1 MDHQPPVL
9 ASKQPLTAAVSR
21 RLSASLRLLWKYRVL
36 YLMLLPG
43 LIYYALYRYAPMGG
57 AIIAFK
63 DFNVMRGMFDS
74 PWANPWYKHFK
85 AFYDSPY
92 FAQILRN
99 TFLISFYKLAW
110 GMLPGILLAVMLN
123 EVRVKFARSIVQTV
137 TYLPHFLSWV
147 IIYGISLSLLSET
160 SGLINM
166 WIKDSIGHSIPFLS
180 STDWFRSIL
189 VGTEIWKDTGW
200 SAIIYLAAIAGIDPA
215 LYEAARVDGAGR
227 MRSIWHVTL
236 PGIRS
241 VIILLLILKLGHM
254 LDAGFDQIYIMYNIH
269 VYPVADIIDTWV
281 FRTGLEELNFS
292 LASAVGLFK
301 SVIGFVLVVI
311 ANSIAKRWGEQVW

>member
-1 MDHQPPVL
+1 MRR
-9 ASKQPLTAAVSR
+9 TAGII
-21 RLSASLRLLWKYRVL
+21 WKHRVL

-43 LIYYALYRYAPMGG
+43 LVYYALYRYAPMGG

-63 DFNVMRGMFDS
+63 DFNVLRGMFDS
-74 PWANPWYKHFK
+74 PWADPWYKHFK

-92 FAQILRN
+92 FTQILTN
-99 TFLISFYKLAW
+99 TFLISFYKLLF
-110 GMLPGILLAVMLN
+110 GMVPGILLAVLLN
-123 EVRVKFARSIVQTV
+123 EVRIRLFRRFVQTV

-147 IIYGISLSLLSET
+147 IIYGISLAMLSET
-160 SGLINM
+160 SGLVNLGL
-166 WIKDSIGHSIPFLS
+166 KESGGASIPFLT
-180 STDWFRSIL
+180 STEWFRSIL

-200 SAIIYLAAIAGIDPA
+200 SAIIYLAAIAGIDPS

-227 MRSIWHVTL
+227 LRGIWHVTL

-281 FRTGLEELNFS
+281 FRTGLEELNFG

-301 SVIGFVLVVI
+301 SLVGFVLVVI
-311 ANSIAKRWGEQVW
+311 ANQIAKRWGEQVW